1 MPRSASPFTQ
11 ICHSVSVSLTFPPL
25 SPQSWGMVTKSPNV
39 PAPGARHFPCGSL
52 GTFRNICAKLLCG
65 AGLQSPGWPAPSA
78 LCWDPGDPRLAL
90 PGHPWNVAEEP
101 LYGGFPC
108 SLSPSAHP
116 LISEHKVGQ
125 SGLGVGGGTPNA
137 NSSGRG
143 LWREAS
149 PHGRRPSPGTACA
162 GRAGEARK
170 PLSVGTQSTSL
181 RGTLGPDLPGPKTT
195 RPFLERIR
203 TPRGRE
209 AAGPPHRTTPPL
221 LLEGTDLERWPTGEV
236 TVTPNHSWSVR
247 AGPGRPASRS
257 RVEMLRL
264 GPRVLHSPGVGLPA
278 HVLPR
283 EGDPLQEMCHVQP
296 VTQHHPGP

>member
-1 MPRSASPFTQ
+1 MFVAPPSLSSQWTMPRSASPFTQ

-25 SPQSWGMVTKSPNV
+25 TPQAWGMVTKSPNV

-137 NSSGRG
+137 NSAGRG

-149 PHGRRPSPGTACA
+149 PHGRRPSREPHVQGGQGRPGSRCQWEHKVLPSEELLARTCQDPRLQGPSWRGSELRGA
-162 GRAGEARK
+162 GRQR
-170 PLSVGTQSTSL
+170 
-181 RGTLGPDLPGPKTT
+181 
-195 RPFLERIR
+195 
-203 TPRGRE
+203 
-209 AAGPPHRTTPPL
+209 
-221 LLEGTDLERWPTGEV
+221 
-236 TVTPNHSWSVR
+236 
-247 AGPGRPASRS
+247 
-257 RVEMLRL
+257 
-264 GPRVLHSPGVGLPA
+264 GLPTA
-278 HVLPR
+278 RPR
-283 EGDPLQEMCHVQP
+283 PSF
-296 VTQHHPGP
+296 

>member
-1 MPRSASPFTQ
+1 M
-11 ICHSVSVSLTFPPL
+11 
-25 SPQSWGMVTKSPNV
+25 
-39 PAPGARHFPCGSL
+39 
-52 GTFRNICAKLLCG
+52 
-65 AGLQSPGWPAPSA
+65 
-78 LCWDPGDPRLAL
+78 
-90 PGHPWNVAEEP
+90 
-101 LYGGFPC
+101 
-108 SLSPSAHP
+108 SPSAHP

-137 NSSGRG
+137 NSAGRG

-149 PHGRRPSPGTACA
+149 PHGRRPSPGTTCA

-195 RPFLERIR
+195 RSFLERIR

-236 TVTPNHSWSVR
+236 TVTPNHSWSVPCR
-247 AGPGRPASRS
+247 PREAGFPVSGRDAEAGASGATLSWCRFTSPRSPTRRGHVTGDVSRS
-257 RVEMLRL
+257 ARDSA
-264 GPRVLHSPGVGLPA
+264 SPG
-278 HVLPR
+278 
-283 EGDPLQEMCHVQP
+283 PLSHARSI
-296 VTQHHPGP
+296 